1 MRKIIIMTEL
11 RSFELLILI
20 MLLIYVNTLSMNA
33 LSSQTAMLEQT
44 IKSTQEN
51 YDDEIQGYNEKI
63 ESLRKEIEEAEKSL
77 EKYTSECR
85 HLAMY
90 QTSLEN
96 ELERYKRIIENE
108 DNR

>member
-1 MRKIIIMTEL
+1 
-11 RSFELLILI
+11 
-20 MLLIYVNTLSMNA
+20 MLDQN
-33 LSSQTAMLEQT
+33 
-44 IKSTQEN
+44 IKSTQEV
-51 YDDEIQGYNEKI
+51 YDDEIQMYNEKI
-63 ESLRKEIEEAEKSL
+63 ESLRKDIEETERCL
-77 EKYTSECR
+77 ERFTSECR

>member
-1 MRKIIIMTEL
+1 MIFNL
-11 RSFELLILI
+11 C
-20 MLLIYVNTLSMNA
+20 LSPV
-33 LSSQTAMLEQT
+33 QTSGLEQS
-44 IKSTQEN
+44 IKNTQES
-51 YDDEIQGYNEKI
+51 YDDEIQMYNEKI
-63 ESLRKEIEEAEKSL
+63 ESLRKEIEEAERSL
-77 EKYTSECR
+77 EKFTSECR

>member
-1 MRKIIIMTEL
+1 
-11 RSFELLILI
+11 
-20 MLLIYVNTLSMNA
+20 
-33 LSSQTAMLEQT
+33 MLEQG
-44 IKSTQEN
+44 IKNTQES
-51 YDDEIQGYNEKI
+51 YDNEIQMFNEKI
-63 ESLRKEIEEAEKSL
+63 ESLRKDIDGAERSL
-77 EKYTSECR
+77 EKFTSECR

>member
-1 MRKIIIMTEL
+1 MGG
-11 RSFELLILI
+11 
-20 MLLIYVNTLSMNA
+20 YVLNLKSEFHTVMYLS
-33 LSSQTAMLEQT
+33 LSLFFSQTSMLDQA
-44 IKSTQEN
+44 IKNTQET
-51 YDDEIQGYNEKI
+51 YDDEIQMYNEKI
-63 ESLRKEIEEAEKSL
+63 ENLRKDIEEAERSL
-77 EKYTSECR
+77 EKFTCECR

>member
-1 MRKIIIMTEL
+1 MGHVFISLSIHL
-11 RSFELLILI
+11 RFC
-20 MLLIYVNTLSMNA
+20 LIY
-33 LSSQTAMLEQT
+33 QTSVLEQT
-44 IKSTQEN
+44 IKNTQES
-51 YDDEIQGYNEKI
+51 YDDEIQMYNEKI
-63 ESLRKEIEEAEKSL
+63 ESLRKEIEEAERSL

>member
-1 MRKIIIMTEL
+1 MICPSL
-11 RSFELLILI
+11 CLF
-20 MLLIYVNTLSMNA
+20 
-33 LSSQTAMLEQT
+33 SQTTVLEQT
-44 IKSTQEN
+44 IKNTQET
-51 YDDEIQGYNEKI
+51 YDDEIQIHNEQI
-63 ESLRKEIEEAEKSL
+63 ESLRKEIEEAERSL
-77 EKYTSECR
+77 EKFTSECR

>member
-1 MRKIIIMTEL
+1 
-11 RSFELLILI
+11 
-20 MLLIYVNTLSMNA
+20 
-33 LSSQTAMLEQT
+33 MLEQT

-51 YDDEIQGYNEKI
+51 YDNEIQLYNENI

-77 EKYTSECR
+77 EKYISDCR

>member
-1 MRKIIIMTEL
+1 M
-11 RSFELLILI
+11 
-20 MLLIYVNTLSMNA
+20 
-33 LSSQTAMLEQT
+33 EQA
-44 IKSTQEN
+44 IRNTQES
-51 YDDEIQGYNEKI
+51 YDDEIQMNNDKI
-63 ESLRKEIEEAEKSL
+63 ESLRKEIEEAERSL
-77 EKYTSECR
+77 EKFTSECR

>member
-1 MRKIIIMTEL
+1 MGLNQNSIINPCPRL
-11 RSFELLILI
+11 FF
-20 MLLIYVNTLSMNA
+20 
-33 LSSQTAMLEQT
+33 QTTILEQA
-44 IKSTQEN
+44 IKNTQEC
-51 YDDEIQGYNEKI
+51 YDDEIQMNNEQI
-63 ESLRKEIEEAEKSL
+63 ESLRKEIEEAERSL
-77 EKYTSECR
+77 EKFTSECR

>member
-1 MRKIIIMTEL
+1 MAKTGLEYGCL
-11 RSFELLILI
+11 CLFF
-20 MLLIYVNTLSMNA
+20 
-33 LSSQTAMLEQT
+33 QTTVLEQT
-44 IKSTQEN
+44 IKNTQES
-51 YDDEIQGYNEKI
+51 YDDEIQMYNEQI
-63 ESLRKEIEEAEKSL
+63 ESLRKEIEEAERSL
-77 EKYTSECR
+77 EKFTSECR

>member
-1 MRKIIIMTEL
+1 MTNFL
-11 RSFELLILI
+11 KGPCSLTADYYRFLLF
-20 MLLIYVNTLSMNA
+20 
-33 LSSQTAMLEQT
+33 QTTMLEQA
-44 IKSTQEN
+44 IKNTQET
-51 YDDEIQGYNEKI
+51 YDDEIQMYNEQI
-63 ESLRKEIEEAEKSL
+63 ESLRKEIEEAERSL
-77 EKYTSECR
+77 EQFTSECR

>member
-1 MRKIIIMTEL
+1 M
-11 RSFELLILI
+11 
-20 MLLIYVNTLSMNA
+20 
-33 LSSQTAMLEQT
+33 
-44 IKSTQEN
+44 
-51 YDDEIQGYNEKI
+51 YNEKI
-63 ESLRKEIEEAEKSL
+63 ESLRKEIEEAERSL
-77 EKYTSECR
+77 EKFTSECR